1 MSAGTRL
8 APSISETTSKSPRG
22 TLYRGREGM
31 WSWVLHRI
39 TGVAIFFFLLVHVL
53 DTALIRVS
61 PEAYNAVIGT
71 YKNEIMALGEVVL
84 VAAIVFHA
92 MNGLRIILIDFWSKG
107 ARLQRQLFWG
117 VLAVLGDPDRRLR
130 SSPSLAR
137 LQRFRRG
144 SLMSAQTVAAPTR
157 RRRGVNLEKWGWVFM
172 RASGVVLIVLIF
184 GHLFV
189 NLMVGEGIH
198 ALDFAFIAGKFATP
212 FWQWWDVL
220 MLWLAL
226 IHGGNGM
233 RTIVNDYVTT
243 PKLRAV
249 LVWAIGLAA
258 GLLIILGTL
267 VVFTFDPCLG
277 VTESSTLWDT
287 CVAAGVVGN

>member
-1 MSAGTRL
+1 M
-8 APSISETTSKSPRG
+8 
-22 TLYRGREGM
+22 
-31 WSWVLHRI
+31 
-39 TGVAIFFFLLVHVL
+39 
-53 DTALIRVS
+53 
-61 PEAYNAVIGT
+61 
-71 YKNEIMALGEVVL
+71 
-84 VAAIVFHA
+84 
-92 MNGLRIILIDFWSKG
+92 
-107 ARLQRQLFWG
+107 
-117 VLAVLGDPDRRLR
+117 
-130 SSPSLAR
+130 
-137 LQRFRRG
+137 
-144 SLMSAQTVAAPTR
+144 
-157 RRRGVNLEKWGWVFM
+157 NLEKWGWVFM

-184 GHLFV
+184 GHLFI

-220 MLWLAL
+220 MLWLAF

-243 PKLRAV
+243 EKVRKA

>member
-1 MSAGTRL
+1 M
-8 APSISETTSKSPRG
+8 TT
-22 TLYRGREGM
+22 
-31 WSWVLHRI
+31 
-39 TGVAIFFFLLVHVL
+39 
-53 DTALIRVS
+53 
-61 PEAYNAVIGT
+61 
-71 YKNEIMALGEVVL
+71 
-84 VAAIVFHA
+84 
-92 MNGLRIILIDFWSKG
+92 
-107 ARLQRQLFWG
+107 
-117 VLAVLGDPDRRLR
+117 
-130 SSPSLAR
+130 
-137 LQRFRRG
+137 
-144 SLMSAQTVAAPTR
+144 QTVAAPVR
-157 RRRGVNLEKWGWVFM
+157 RQRGFNLEKWGWLFM
-172 RASGVVLIVLIF
+172 RVSGLVLVVLIF
-184 GHLFV
+184 GHLFI

-243 PKLRAV
+243 EKARKA

-277 VTESSTLWDT
+277 VNETSTLWEQCQT
-287 CVAAGVVGN
+287 LGK